1 MRCLTLGIKNGW
13 ASGSPFVAG
22 PVGSL
27 CVAGPVGSLKL
38 QKKNNGTVT
47 KQEWSNQ
54 LAKPLHCSLPKSIQ
68 VSWLEEILDKQLAWC
83 SFNLFPTRSIQEGF
97 AWDASDQSKQASPHP
112 TVYLRRSERW
122 THLSWLSGI
131 FKNQNLLANSLPQPA
146 WPQWK
151 ITRCWKG
158 NQGLN
163 NNTPIIK
170 DWTII
175 QRWGLIQQLGFTRPS
190 TCGLQNAPLQAP
202 ACWLG
207 YQKRFQSQNQWRL
220 ESLPLYHTTSHAS
233 WGGN

>member
-1 MRCLTLGIKNGW
+1 M
-13 ASGSPFVAG
+13 
-22 PVGSL
+22 
-27 CVAGPVGSLKL
+27 
-38 QKKNNGTVT
+38 T

-175 QRWGLIQQLGFTRPS
+175 QLWGLIQQLGFTRPS